1 MKKISKKKKLAVV
14 VLTGALMFAGA
25 GVAFAYFTSTG
36 TGTGSGAVGTAT
48 NDITVVG
55 TETTPVFP
63 GGATGVV
70 SFTASNAAANPE
82 RLSNIHLTVVTPDT
96 LHSSCATV
104 LNTDFSMADVPV
116 AVGDGTLAAHASAVS
131 LTESG
136 TLVMHDTGVSQNAC
150 EGATLTLTFTT
161 S

>member
-1 MKKISKKKKLAVV
+1 MKRFTKKKKLAVV
-14 VLTGALMFAGA
+14 VLTGALLFAGA

-36 TGTGSGAVGTAT
+36 SGSGSGAVGTAT

-70 SFTASNAAANPE
+70 SFTASNGASNPE
-82 RLSNIHLTVVTPDT
+82 RLSNIHLTTVTPDAT
-96 LHSSCATV
+96 HPTCSTV

-116 AVGDGTLAAHASAVS
+116 AVGDGTLAAHASNVS

-136 TLVMHDTGVSQNAC
+136 TLIMHDTGVNQNAC